1 VTLCT
6 SHCSNEIVEAIV
18 AALSAACPD
27 RAMGGWGRRF
37 RVALEGRDPRTGR
50 RFIWHMFQARP
61 GGGASVAGDGWPAA
75 GEWHSVGGIKFGS
88 IEVAEA
94 RFPLHFEHHEFRGH
108 SGGGGKHR
116 GGDGGELV
124 LRLDT
129 DAPVLA
135 NTAGEGVRHGA
146 RGMLG
151 GQDGAPHRYT
161 LEVHGA
167 PPRELRTKE
176 TGIVMP
182 PGSRLHVLAGGGGGW
197 GAPA

>member
-1 VTLCT
+1 
-6 SHCSNEIVEAIV
+6 
-18 AALSAACPD
+18 
-27 RAMGGWGRRF
+27 M
-37 RVALEGRDPRTGR
+37 
-50 RFIWHMFQARP
+50 
-61 GGGASVAGDGWPAA
+61 
-75 GEWHSVGGIKFGS
+75 
-88 IEVAEA
+88 AES
-94 RFPLHFEHHEFRGH
+94 RFPLHFEHHEFREH
-108 SGGGGKHR
+108 SGGGGRHR

-129 DAPVLA
+129 DEPVLA

-161 LEVHGA
+161 LEVQGA
-167 PPRELRTKE
+167 APRVLRTKE

-197 GAPA
+197 GAAE